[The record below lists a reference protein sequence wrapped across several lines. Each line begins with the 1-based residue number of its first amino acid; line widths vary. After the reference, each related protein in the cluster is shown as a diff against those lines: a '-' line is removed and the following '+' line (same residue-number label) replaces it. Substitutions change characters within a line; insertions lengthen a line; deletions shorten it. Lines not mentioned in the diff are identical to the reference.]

1 MDGEEII
8 SPTPPPDKMFRIALW
23 LVAIFGVAELAGLGV
38 FYAGKWRSEYVAAHP
53 KPVAPAA
60 TPAPTAPTVAEKTTP
75 APAATVPA
83 AAVPAAAVPPA
94 TTAQTTPSTAALS
107 IAEKLLKEATEL
119 RDKGDTTNA
128 LARLQDAAQRD
139 PKNANVLAEMAMIYE
154 SIQLYDRS
162 NETWKKIVEI
172 GPAAGPLYEL
182 ADMKLKTGVTPP
194 ATTAPTS
201 ATTGPGL
208 AGTSPLD
215 AGTTRN
221 DADGIPDGSSFG
233 ITEVTA
239 TDTPDPDA
247 ETNMKLKI
255 SVKARPNT
263 PIDHTKVKIQ
273 VFFYDTVD
281 NKEVVLTDADVSY
294 EWVTPHHD
302 WKDTNPEILAVTY
315 VRAKNKTSSDA
326 DLAVAAASVTPPGTS
341 KKKPAATK
349 PPATTAD
356 AGHRKYLGYIV
367 RIYYNEQLQSVR
379 ADPTKLLNLFPP
391 PLTAPQ

>member
-1 MDGEEII
+1 MDAEDLI
-8 SPTPPPDKMFRIALW
+8 SPTPPPDKMFRIAVW
-23 LVAIFGVAELAGLGV
+23 LVAIFGAAELAGLGV
-38 FYAGKWRSEYVAAHP
+38 FYAKKWRADYVAAHP
-53 KPVAPAA
+53 TPVAPAV
-60 TPAPTAPTVAEKTTP
+60 TPAPSAPTVAEKTTP
-75 APAATVPA
+75 APAPATTTAPT
-83 AAVPAAAVPPA
+83 
-94 TTAQTTPSTAALS
+94 TTAQTTPSAAALS
-107 IAEKLLKEATEL
+107 VAEKLLKEATEL

-154 SIQLYDRS
+154 SIQLYERS
-162 NETWKKIVEI
+162 NETWKKIMEI
-172 GPAAGPLYEL
+172 GPSAGPLYEL

-194 ATTAPTS
+194 APATT
-201 ATTGPGL
+201 TTGPGL

-221 DADGIPDGSSFG
+221 DADGIPDGSTFG
-233 ITEVTA
+233 ITEVAA
-239 TDTPDPDA
+239 TDTPDPEAD
-247 ETNMKLKI
+247 TNMKLKI

-294 EWVTPHHD
+294 EWLTPHHD

-315 VRAKNKTSSDA
+315 VRAKNKSSSDA

-341 KKKPAATK
+341 KKKPAITK
-349 PPATTAD
+349 PSATTAD
-356 AGHRKYLGYIV
+356 AGRRKYLGYID
-367 RIYYNEQLQSVR
+367 RI
-379 ADPTKLLNLFPP
+379 
-391 PLTAPQ
+391 

>member
-1 MDGEEII
+1 MDAEDLI
-8 SPTPPPDKMFRIALW
+8 SPTPPPDRMFRIAVW
-23 LVAIFGVAELAGLGV
+23 LVAIFGAAELAGLGV
-38 FYAGKWRSEYVAAHP
+38 FYAGKWRAEYVAAHP
-53 KPVAPAA
+53 KPAVPAA
-60 TPAPTAPTVAEKTTP
+60 TPAPSAPAVAEKTTP
-75 APAATVPA
+75 APATSTTTST
-83 AAVPAAAVPPA
+83 
-94 TTAQTTPSTAALS
+94 TTAQSTPSAAALS
-107 IAEKLLKEATEL
+107 VAEKLLKEATEL

-154 SIQLYDRS
+154 SIQLYERS
-162 NETWKKIVEI
+162 NETWKRIVEI
-172 GPAAGPLYEL
+172 GPSAGPLYEL

-194 ATTAPTS
+194 PAATT
-201 ATTGPGL
+201 TTGPGL

-215 AGTTRN
+215 AGTTRS
-221 DADGIPDGSSFG
+221 DAEGIPDGSTFG
-233 ITEVTA
+233 ITEVAA
-239 TDTPDPDA
+239 TDTPDADA

-294 EWVTPHHD
+294 EWLTPHHD

-315 VRAKNKTSSDA
+315 LRAKNKTSSDA
-326 DLAVAAASVTPPGTS
+326 ALAAAAASVTPPGST
-341 KKKPAATK
+341 KKKSPLK
-349 PPATTAD
+349 KDATTDTASE

-367 RIYYNEQLQSVR
+367 RIYYSEQLQAVR

>member
-1 MDGEEII
+1 ML
-8 SPTPPPDKMFRIALW
+8 FR
-23 LVAIFGVAELAGLGV
+23 
-38 FYAGKWRSEYVAAHP
+38 S
-53 KPVAPAA
+53 
-60 TPAPTAPTVAEKTTP
+60 P
-75 APAATVPA
+75 APAPVSTPATTTT
-83 AAVPAAAVPPA
+83 
-94 TTAQTTPSTAALS
+94 TTAQTTPSAAALS
-107 IAEKLLKEATEL
+107 VAEKLLKEATEL

-162 NETWKKIVEI
+162 NETWKKILEI
-172 GPAAGPLYEL
+172 GPSAGPLYEL

-194 ATTAPTS
+194 APTTT
-201 ATTGPGL
+201 TTGPGL

-215 AGTTRN
+215 AGTTGN
-221 DADGIPDGSSFG
+221 DADGIPDGSTFG

-247 ETNMKLKI
+247 DTNMKLKI

-294 EWVTPHHD
+294 EWLTPHHD

-315 VRAKNKTSSDA
+315 VRAKNKSSSDA

-341 KKKPAATK
+341 KKKPAITK
-349 PPATTAD
+349 PPATSAD

-367 RIYYNEQLQSVR
+367 RIYYNEQLQAVR

>member
-1 MDGEEII
+1 MDAEDLI
-8 SPTPPPDKMFRIALW
+8 SPTPPPDRMFRIAVW
-23 LVAIFGVAELAGLGV
+23 LVAIFGAAELAGLGV
-38 FYAGKWRSEYVAAHP
+38 FYAGKWRAEYVAAHP
-53 KPVAPAA
+53 KPVAPAV
-60 TPAPTAPTVAEKTTP
+60 TPAPSAPAVAEKTTP
-75 APAATVPA
+75 APA
-83 AAVPAAAVPPA
+83 PA
-94 TTAQTTPSTAALS
+94 TTTTSTTTNAQSTPSAAALS
-107 IAEKLLKEATEL
+107 VAEKLLKEATEL

-154 SIQLYDRS
+154 SIQLYERS

-172 GPAAGPLYEL
+172 GPSAGPLYEL

-194 ATTAPTS
+194 PAPTTS
-201 ATTGPGL
+201 TTTGPGL

-215 AGTTRN
+215 AGTTRS
-221 DADGIPDGSSFG
+221 DAEGIPDGSTFG
-233 ITEVTA
+233 ITEVNA
-239 TDTPDPDA
+239 TDTPDADA

-294 EWVTPHHD
+294 EWLTPHHD

-315 VRAKNKTSSDA
+315 LRPKNKTSSDA
-326 DLAVAAASVTPPGTS
+326 ALAAAAASVTPPGTT
-341 KKKPAATK
+341 KKKTPPKKDAATD
-349 PPATTAD
+349 AAGD

-367 RIYYNEQLQSVR
+367 RIYYSEQLQSVR

>member
-1 MDGEEII
+1 MDAEDLI
-8 SPTPPPDKMFRIALW
+8 SPTPPPDRMFRIAVW
-23 LVAIFGVAELAGLGV
+23 LVVIFAAAELAGLGV
-38 FYAGKWRSEYVAAHP
+38 FYAKKWRADYVAAHP

-60 TPAPTAPTVAEKTTP
+60 TPAPSAPTVAEKTTP
-75 APAATVPA
+75 APVSTAATTT
-83 AAVPAAAVPPA
+83 
-94 TTAQTTPSTAALS
+94 TTAQTTPSAAALS
-107 IAEKLLKEATEL
+107 VAEKLLKEATEL

-128 LARLQDAAQRD
+128 LARLQDASQRD

-162 NETWKKIVEI
+162 NETWKKITEI
-172 GPAAGPLYEL
+172 GPSAGPLYEL
-182 ADMKLKTGVTPP
+182 AEMKLKTGVTPP
-194 ATTAPTS
+194 ATTT
-201 ATTGPGL
+201 TTGPGL

-215 AGTTRN
+215 AGTTHN
-221 DADGIPDGSSFG
+221 EADGIPDGSTFG
-233 ITEVTA
+233 ITEVAA

-255 SVKARPNT
+255 SVKSRPNS

-294 EWVTPHHD
+294 EWLTPHHD
-302 WKDTNPEILAVTY
+302 WKETNPEILAVTY
-315 VRAKNKTSSDA
+315 VRAKNKTSSEA
-326 DLAVAAASVTPPGTS
+326 DLAAAAASVTPPGTS
-341 KKKPAATK
+341 KKKPAPTK
-349 PPATTAD
+349 SPAATAD

-367 RIYYNEQLQSVR
+367 RIYYNEQLQAVR

>member
-1 MDGEEII
+1 MDGEELI
-8 SPTPPPDKMFRIALW
+8 SPTPPPDKMFRIAVW
-23 LVAIFGVAELAGLGV
+23 LVAIFGAAELAGLGV
-38 FYAGKWRSEYVAAHP
+38 FYAGKWRAEYVAAHP
-53 KPVAPAA
+53 KAIAPAA
-60 TPAPTAPTVAEKTTP
+60 TPAPSVPAVAEKTAP
-75 APAATVPA
+75 APASA
-83 AAVPAAAVPPA
+83 AA
-94 TTAQTTPSTAALS
+94 TTTTTTTQSTPSAAALS
-107 IAEKLLKEATEL
+107 VAEKLLKEATEL

-154 SIQLYDRS
+154 SIQLYERS
-162 NETWKKIVEI
+162 NETWKKIMEI
-172 GPAAGPLYEL
+172 GPSAGPLYEL

-194 ATTAPTS
+194 AATT
-201 ATTGPGL
+201 TTGPGL

-233 ITEVTA
+233 ISDVAA

-247 ETNMKLKI
+247 DTNMKLKI

-294 EWVTPHHD
+294 EWLTPRHD
-302 WKDTNPEILAVTY
+302 WKETNPEVLAVTY
-315 VRAKNKTSSDA
+315 LRAKNKTSSDA
-326 DLAVAAASVTPPGTS
+326 DLAAAAASVTPPGTS
-341 KKKPAATK
+341 KKKPATTK

-356 AGHRKYLGYIV
+356 AGRRKYLGYIV
-367 RIYYNEQLQSVR
+367 RIYYNEQLQAVR

>member
-1 MDGEEII
+1 MDGEELI
-8 SPTPPPDKMFRIALW
+8 SPTPPPDKMFRLALW
-23 LVAIFGVAELAGLGV
+23 LVAAFGAAELVGLGV

-53 KPVAPAA
+53 KPVAPAV
-60 TPAPTAPTVAEKTTP
+60 TPAPSAPVVAEKTTP
-75 APAATVPA
+75 APATVA
-83 AAVPAAAVPPA
+83 SVPPA
-94 TTAQTTPSTAALS
+94 STQTTPSAAALS
-107 IAEKLLKEATEL
+107 VAEKLLKEATEL

-162 NETWKKIVEI
+162 NDTWKKIMEI
-172 GPAAGPLYEL
+172 GPSAGPLYEL
-182 ADMKLKTGVTPP
+182 ADMKLKTGANPP
-194 ATTAPTS
+194 STTAP

-215 AGTTRN
+215 AGTNRN
-221 DADGIPDGSSFG
+221 DADGIPDGSTFG

-247 ETNMKLKI
+247 DTNMKLKI
-255 SVKARPNT
+255 SVKSRPNT

-294 EWVTPHHD
+294 EWLTPHHD

-315 VRAKNKTSSDA
+315 LRAKNKSSSEA
-326 DLAVAAASVTPPGTS
+326 DLAAAAASVTPPGTS

-349 PPATTAD
+349 PPATAD

-367 RIYYNEQLQSVR
+367 RIYYNEQLQAVR